1 MGAGAGK
8 HPKTP
13 VESMGAGLNE
23 VKGTL
28 SKDTSQPEKIQQQQK
43 KLMCMLQKLMSTFI
57 SLSVYIFDGNLS
69 LPPPPPPQ
77 TPNPFH
83 TVTFPQTL

>member
-43 KLMCMLQKLMSTFI
+43 KINVHVAKTDVYFYFSPCLHLRRKLVSAST
-57 SLSVYIFDGNLS
+57 
-69 LPPPPPPQ
+69 PPPPKPH
-77 TPNPFH
+77 TPS
-83 TVTFPQTL
+83 TL